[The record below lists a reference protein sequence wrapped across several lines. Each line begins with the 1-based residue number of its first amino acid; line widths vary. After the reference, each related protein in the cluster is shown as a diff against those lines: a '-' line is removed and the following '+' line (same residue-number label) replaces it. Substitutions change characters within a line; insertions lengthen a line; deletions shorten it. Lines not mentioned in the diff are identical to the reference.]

1 MRTSRF
7 VVAGAACALAL
18 AAQPAPAQ
26 VPPLQ
31 LPAASPKASVSQTVG
46 LTEITV
52 RWSRPA
58 VNGRKVWGGLVPY
71 DEVWRTGADENT
83 TLSFSSPVTVGGKT
97 LPAGTYGLHTIPGEN
112 DWTVVLSTQAKAW
125 GSYSYDPKEDAVR
138 FTATPREGPHEERLL
153 FTLADPTD
161 RSVAVTLAWERLRLS
176 FPVEVDTKAVVL
188 ASLKEQLRGLPRFGW
203 QAWNGAAAWC
213 VRNDTALDQAE
224 EWVDRSIRMN
234 RNFTN
239 QSTKADLLEKR
250 GDAKGAA
257 ELRAK
262 ALALATEA
270 EVNQYGYQ
278 LLGQKKVDEAIR
290 LFEKNV
296 KDHPASWNVW
306 DSLAEAQATAGDAK
320 KAIGNYEKALALTE
334 DEVQKTRIR
343 GVLAKLR
350 K

>member
-7 VVAGAACALAL
+7 VVAGALAL
-18 AAQPAPAQ
+18 AAVPALAQ
-26 VPPLQ
+26 IPPLQ
-31 LPAASPKASVSQTVG
+31 FPAASPKASVTQVVG
-46 LTEITV
+46 MTEVGV

-71 DEVWRTGADENT
+71 GEVWRTGADENT

-97 LPAGTYGLHTIPGEN
+97 LPAGTYGLHTIPGEKE
-112 DWTVVLSTQAKAW
+112 WTVILSTQAKAW
-125 GSYSYDPKEDAVR
+125 GSYSYDPKEDVVR
-138 FTATPREGPHEERLL
+138 FVATPREGPHEERLL
-153 FTLADPTD
+153 FTLAEPTD
-161 RSVAVTLAWERLRLS
+161 RSVAVTLAWEKLRLS
-176 FPVEVDTKAVVL
+176 FPVEDDGLRVDL

-203 QAWNGAAAWC
+203 QAWSGAAAWC
-213 VRNDTALDQAE
+213 VRNDTALEQAE

-239 QSTKADLLEKR
+239 QATKADLLEKK

-290 LFEKNV
+290 AFEKNV

-306 DSLAEAQATAGDAK
+306 DSLAEAQALAGDAK
-320 KAIGNYEKALALTE
+320 RAIGNYEKALSLTE
-334 DEVQKTRIR
+334 DEEQKTRIR
-343 GVLAKLR
+343 GVLAKL
-350 K
+350 KK